1 MAAKGNYKSEDE
13 KKKWMELEV
22 MSSDQSG
29 DDGDQIIMVHPLPWL
44 SAEVVAF
51 KQHLDEPLE
60 KEKSPQAHHQMKP
73 RVVGAL
79 STRPSHAKH
88 TFAFLGSDVSD
99 H

>member
-29 DDGDQIIMVHPLPWL
+29 DDGDEIIMVHPLLWL

-51 KQHLDEPLE
+51 KKHLDDPLE
-60 KEKSPQAHHQMKP
+60 KEKSPQAHRQMKP
-73 RVVGAL
+73 
-79 STRPSHAKH
+79 
-88 TFAFLGSDVSD
+88 
-99 H
+99 

>member
-51 KQHLDEPLE
+51 NPLGP
-60 KEKSPQAHHQMKP
+60 KIAKFIPCVIVAD
-73 RVVGAL
+73 
-79 STRPSHAKH
+79 RPFVCFNSM
-88 TFAFLGSDVSD
+88 
-99 H
+99 